1 MKHRGFT
8 LLEVLLVIGIML
20 IVFTISVPVMMPTQ
34 RRMELYVNQQ
44 MAENMYRRAQIL
56 AQHGVQD
63 SEWGVRLESTQLILF
78 SGSSYDTR
86 TPSLDEINT
95 LPVNVTAMGPEE
107 IVFSKI
113 YGIPNNNGTVTLTST
128 INQAVLITINAKG
141 AID

>member
-1 MKHRGFT
+1 MKHKGFT

-56 AQHGVQD
+56 AQHGVRD

-95 LPVNVTAMGPEE
+95 LPVNVTATGPQE

-128 INQAVLITINAKG
+128 INQAVLININEKG